1 MRAKPAHK
9 PKLGKTPI
17 RIVIGTAI
25 ICAGLALLY
34 NLWLPVQGA
43 LHAPGT
49 VVVIK
54 NGGLPSPSLSS
65 YVPRMFSFSSS
76 SAVAQEEMTAGSL
89 DESSGGAVV
98 KALSLD
104 PLVGQKGRWREEE
117 NTEGKEDK
125 EDEADRD
132 KDGSQKGNVDEQQQY
147 EESESRE
154 VMEEEWDDGTDQDGN
169 DDDFLSEEVGEEE
182 EEEEEEDDG
191 DEGKEEEEVLDT
203 VKPKNAAASN
213 SITVATITEEEEEGA
228 ITLLAECQT
237 SYGDRRFLHEDEKAL
252 PPILYSFPGK
262 SVSKSIQHFP
272 SLFIDKFP
280 AYSQG
285 VETLGL
291 VFSLISVREFTP
303 VRSLPSRN
311 LSLPTPSCQ
320 DKAIVIKW

>member
-1 MRAKPAHK
+1 MGAKPAHQH
-9 PKLGKTPI
+9 KLGKTPI

-25 ICAGLALLY
+25 MCAGLALLY
-34 NLWLPVQGA
+34 NLWLPPSFKQGA
-43 LHAPGT
+43 LHAPDT
-49 VVVIK
+49 VVVIT
-54 NGGLPSPSLSS
+54 NDGLPSPSQSS
-65 YVPRMFSFSSS
+65 YVPRMFSSSSS

-104 PLVGQKGRWREEE
+104 PLVGQKGQWRE
-117 NTEGKEDK
+117 EDK

-132 KDGSQKGNVDEQQQY
+132 KDGSQIGNVDEQQQY
-147 EESESRE
+147 EEKESRE
-154 VMEEEWDDGTDQDGN
+154 VMEEEWDIGTERDGN
-169 DDDFLSEEVGEEE
+169 DDDFSSEEVGEEE
-182 EEEEEEDDG
+182 EEEEEDG
-191 DEGKEEEEVLDT
+191 DEGKEEEVLDT

-228 ITLLAECQT
+228 IPLLAECQT

-262 SVSKSIQHFP
+262 SVSKSIQQFP
-272 SLFIDKFP
+272 SLFIDKSP

-291 VFSLISVREFTP
+291 VFSLISVRGFAP
-303 VRSLPSRN
+303 VRSWPSRN
-311 LSLPTPSCQ
+311 PSLPTPSCQ